1 MNPSIN
7 LAKVC
12 VFVCVISPQIH
23 IGSLPNFQ
31 HMPNLTKEKIATLIE
46 FPKLFLSRPCYP
58 TLPYPKLPSINQ
70 YIGEGVHLSPPPVGG
85 GVPSLIKTVE
95 EGSILPTTFWG
106 EGDLHE

>member
-23 IGSLPNFQ
+23 IGSSPNFQ
-31 HMPNLTKEKIATLIE
+31 HMPYLTQKNCNPYQP
-46 FPKLFLSRPCYP
+46 PKLFLSRPCYP

-70 YIGEGVHLSPPPVGG
+70 YIGAGVHLSPPPVGG